1 MIACRR
7 HFAGEVHRSQRYMYA
22 ARDAR
27 CRAPTSE
34 WDRWQSRALGDAY
47 RKCIARRVVA
57 FDKDCERFT
66 PITSRLQHR
75 GREQS
80 RRRRMVLEQR
90 QMRHDIFGTGPVRP
104 RQIERTDPKL
114 IRDGTHEHQPPLDDV
129 GHPALEKHIF
139 AVNAL
144 MRANTNWGRFYRSM
158 QRALPKQN
166 ANLELNLT
174 SKEGEPL

>member
-1 MIACRR
+1 MC
-7 HFAGEVHRSQRYMYA
+7 FDVLL
-22 ARDAR
+22 
-27 CRAPTSE
+27 APKS
-34 WDRWQSRALGDAY
+34 W
-47 RKCIARRVVA
+47 V
-57 FDKDCERFT
+57 F
-66 PITSRLQHR
+66 
-75 GREQS
+75 
-80 RRRRMVLEQR
+80 
-90 QMRHDIFGTGPVRP
+90 RP
-104 RQIERTDPKL
+104 GQIERTDPKL
-114 IRDGTHEHQPPLDDV
+114 IRDGTHEHQPSLDDV

>member
-1 MIACRR
+1 
-7 HFAGEVHRSQRYMYA
+7 VQ
-22 ARDAR
+22 
-27 CRAPTSE
+27 
-34 WDRWQSRALGDAY
+34 
-47 RKCIARRVVA
+47 
-57 FDKDCERFT
+57 FT
-66 PITSRLQHR
+66 PHNESPSTRPWQAMPPPAHS
-75 GREQS
+75 
-80 RRRRMVLEQR
+80 LEQR
-90 QMRHDIFGTGPVRP
+90 KMCFDVLLAPKSWVFRP
-104 RQIERTDPKL
+104 GQIERTDPKL
-114 IRDGTHEHQPPLDDV
+114 IRDGTHEHQPSLDDV